1 MLTDLC
7 TNGARSSKKNEIMIF
22 FNWRLVRVTLVVAF
36 DFYPNILGGD
46 RDLEIILCLS
56 MNAGSVVDIP

>member
-1 MLTDLC
+1 M
-7 TNGARSSKKNEIMIF
+7 
-22 FNWRLVRVTLVVAF
+22 VAF

-46 RDLEIILCLS
+46 RDLEIILCHS